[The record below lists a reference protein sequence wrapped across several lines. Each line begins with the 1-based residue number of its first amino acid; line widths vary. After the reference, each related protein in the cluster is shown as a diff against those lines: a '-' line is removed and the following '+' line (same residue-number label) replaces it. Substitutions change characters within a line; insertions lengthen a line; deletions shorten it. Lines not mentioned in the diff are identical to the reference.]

1 MRVITGSARGR
12 VLETLKGGD
21 IVRPTTDKVK
31 EAVFSAIQFEIE
43 GRDFID
49 VFAGSGQMGIEAL
62 SRGAKSALFLDSSKK
77 AAAVIERNL
86 KVTNLYQSAT
96 VITADSLSF
105 LRSTDREFDIAF
117 LDPPYNT
124 GILQDAMPIIAQRM
138 KKTGVIICESAL
150 NDKILQ
156 KYYKFTLDRERTYG
170 KIRISTYR
178 HEDFVSTDM

>member
-12 VLETLKGGD
+12 ALETLKGDD

-31 EAVFSAIQFEIE
+31 EAIFSAIQFEIE

-62 SRGAKSALFLDSSKK
+62 SRGARSAVFLDSSRK

-86 KVTNLYQSAT
+86 KVTNLQQFAT
-96 VITADSLSF
+96 VIVADSLHY
-105 LRSTDREFDIAF
+105 LRSTDRLFDVAF

-124 GILQDAMPIIAQRM
+124 GILQETMPIIAQRM

-156 KYYKFTLDRERTYG
+156 KYYNFTLDRERTYG
-170 KIRISTYR
+170 KIRVSTYR
-178 HEDFVSTDM
+178 HEDYLAVC

>member
-12 VLETLKGGD
+12 VLETLKGDD

-31 EAVFSAIQFEIE
+31 EAIFSAIQFEIE

-62 SRGAKSALFLDSSKK
+62 SRGAKSALFIDSSKK

-86 KVTNLYQSAT
+86 KVTNLQQFAT
-96 VITADSLSF
+96 VITADSVGYLKN
-105 LRSTDREFDIAF
+105 TDKVFDVAF
-117 LDPPYNT
+117 LDPPYNK
-124 GILQDAMPIIAQRM
+124 GILQEILPIVAQRM

-156 KYYKFTLDRERTYG
+156 KYYNFTLDRERTYG
-170 KIRISTYR
+170 KIRVCIYR
-178 HEDFVSTDM
+178 HEDFLA

>member
-12 VLETLKGGD
+12 ALETLKGDD

-62 SRGAKSALFLDSSKK
+62 SRGARSATFLDSSKK

-86 KVTNLYQSAT
+86 KVTNLQQFAT
-96 VITADSLSF
+96 VITANSLSY
-105 LRSTDREFDIAF
+105 LQRVDRMYDIAF
-117 LDPPYNT
+117 LDPPYNP
-124 GILQDAMPIIAQRM
+124 GILQEALPIIAQRM

-156 KYYKFTLDRERTYG
+156 KYYNFTLDRERTYG
-170 KIRISTYR
+170 KIRVSTYR
-178 HEDFVSTDM
+178 HEEFVSD

>member
-31 EAVFSAIQFEIE
+31 EAVFSSIQFEIE
-43 GRDFID
+43 GRTFLDA
-49 VFAGSGQMGIEAL
+49 FAGSGQMGIEAL
-62 SRGAKSALFLDSSKK
+62 SRGAGKAVFIDASRK

-86 KVTNLYQSAT
+86 TVTNLKQFAS
-96 VITADSLSF
+96 VITADTLSY
-105 LRSTDREFDIAF
+105 LRNCMEEFDIAF

-124 GILQDAMPIIAQRM
+124 GILQETLPIIAQRM

-170 KIRISTYR
+170 KIKVSTYR
-178 HEDFVSTDM
+178 HEDFLD

>member
-12 VLETLKGGD
+12 ALETLKGDD

-43 GRDFID
+43 GRDFVD

-62 SRGAKSALFLDSSKK
+62 SRGARSALFLDSSKK

-86 KVTNLYQSAT
+86 KVTNLQPFAA
-96 VITADSLSF
+96 VVTANSLAY
-105 LRSTDREFDIAF
+105 LRTTDRTFDIAF
-117 LDPPYNT
+117 LDPPYNK
-124 GILQDAMPIIAQRM
+124 GILQEALPIIAQRM

-150 NDKILQ
+150 NDEILQ

-170 KIRISTYR
+170 KIKVSTYH
-178 HEDFVSTDM
+178 HEDYI